1 VILVGVSNIVGVV
14 QDNASPFNIADNLN
28 VPYFTDAEILELLG
42 QHEAETGQLFDPSV
56 KTKISEMTAHQ
67 PGLVNG
73 FAAKLVE
80 LNPTKP
86 IILPEDYLAV
96 EKWYLTQNIDKN
108 ISNIINKAKKHRVFV
123 QKLLFT
129 EAKVPFQIYKDHI
142 KELYVNGVITY
153 DAENNILF
161 NVPLYKKCLYTAFYP
176 ETNGEPKEIQK
187 NISIQAY
194 LTEGGHLNMDKIIVD
209 YKAYAS
215 RRGFRYF
222 MEKDAKGKFI
232 SIKEAA
238 LIYSFETFI
247 NAFLGVIGGKSYLEP
262 HGGLGRMDLVVTV
275 NAHEQ
280 IVESKVYHNITQ
292 FNTGKKQLA
301 YYCQKLGLKEGF
313 YLVFVESDVTHDEVV
328 ESEETFEGVLIKTSI
343 VRYDLDMDFTE
354 PKKKK

>member
-1 VILVGVSNIVGVV
+1 
-14 QDNASPFNIADNLN
+14 
-28 VPYFTDAEILELLG
+28 
-42 QHEAETGQLFDPSV
+42 
-56 KTKISEMTAHQ
+56 
-67 PGLVNG
+67 VNG

-86 IILPEDYLAV
+86 IITYDDYLAV
-96 EKWYLTQNIDKN
+96 EDWYLTEAIDKN
-108 ISNIINKAKKHRVFV
+108 IANIVNKANKYRPFV
-123 QKLLFT
+123 EKLLFT
-129 EAKVPFQIYKDHI
+129 DYKVPFQINREDIRLLH
-142 KELYVNGVITY
+142 VNGVIRKST
-153 DAENNILF
+153 EGNVEF
-161 NVPLYKKCLYTAFYP
+161 WVPLYQKCLYATYAP
-176 ETNGEPKEIQK
+176 HMNGEPKEIQK

-328 ESEETFEGVLIKTSI
+328 ESHETFEGVLIKTSI

-354 PKKKK
+354 PKKRRS